1 MKDEIFLVV
10 SEKKKKVYCGL
21 LWSKRNAKFILLYVI
36 FSLVT
41 AVRVKTLPLLLL
53 FQTILCKVKFQNVE

>member
-10 SEKKKKVYCGL
+10 SEKKKMFIVVYCGL
-21 LWSKRNAKFILLYVI
+21 KEMQILLYCT
-36 FSLVT
+36 FFFNLVT

>member
-10 SEKKKKVYCGL
+10 SEKKKKGL
-21 LWSKRNAKFILLYVI
+21 SLWSKRNAKFILLYVI
-36 FSLVT
+36 FNLVT
-41 AVRVKTLPLLLL
+41 AVRVKTLSLLLL